1 MLDPVSLVQVPEGE
15 PGLLC
20 HHDLANVGSVAC
32 LLTEDMGV
40 AVADGFRLLGRIP
53 GAEPRGCSLAIEE
66 LLNAAQM
73 R

>member
-1 MLDPVSLVQVPEGE
+1 
-15 PGLLC
+15 
-20 HHDLANVGSVAC
+20 
-32 LLTEDMGV
+32 MGV